1 MKAAKIPTIDKV
13 QKCIVGIC
21 QLVLENRLTRFLCL
35 LKSVLSEA
43 AQLPEESKTSVHL
56 LSYFYITTAPW
67 RGVMKFFSTQ
77 TL

>member
-1 MKAAKIPTIDKV
+1 M
-13 QKCIVGIC
+13 
-21 QLVLENRLTRFLCL
+21 LENRLTRFLCL

-67 RGVMKFFSTQ
+67 REVMKFFSTQ